1 MSLKRSDRLKGGIL
15 MSPHTTITN
24 RILKQ
29 LRRSPECELEELVF
43 RCREFTWHDTL
54 VELDRMNRAGQV
66 EMKTYGK
73 GIYKVRLCSSSQ
85 HDLHTHLR

>member
-1 MSLKRSDRLKGGIL
+1 

-29 LRRSPECELEELVF
+29 LRLSCECELEELVF

-54 VELDRMNRAGQV
+54 VELVRLSRAGQV
-66 EMKTYGK
+66 EMKTYGR
-73 GIYKVRLCSSSQ
+73 GIDKVRLCSSGQ
-85 HDLHTHLR
+85 LDLHTDLR